1 MKITFWWRQASGY
14 FDACTR
20 ALVDAG
26 HRVSVI
32 YQSPTDCAPFTSLVE
47 SGFTHLDTMSTWNRR
62 PADAVLESSIMEE
75 PDVLVVASWGV
86 WQYVRHSQ
94 KAPKRTLRLLGMDS
108 PWRASPRQIVG
119 QFSHRR
125 ALRRAFDGAW
135 VTGTQQRVLANRLGF
150 PTWQILDHLYC
161 CDSNLFAAKNT
172 PEDRYG
178 GPFLFVGR
186 LVAKKGI
193 LELAQAYQ
201 SLRSMTGTQRPLKVV
216 GRGLIPILGDGI
228 EVSDFLDPSQ
238 LRDQM
243 DNAYI
248 LVHPAHLEHWGVVV
262 HEAASMG
269 LPMILGPR
277 VYAGSRYLSSG
288 RNGLYAGPS
297 VSELTQALLYMDQL
311 PFSTYAKMSSAS
323 HQLSHVL
330 DLSSWVDNFEEGVR
344 RLIRQRG

>member
-20 ALVDAG
+20 ALVEAG

-32 YQSPTDCAPFTSLVE
+32 YQSPTDSAPFTSLVE
-47 SGFTHLDTMSTWNRR
+47 SGFTHLESVSIWNQR
-62 PADAVLESSIMEE
+62 PSDAVLESSLIEE

-94 KAPKRTLRLLGMDS
+94 RAPKTTLRLVGMDS
-108 PWRASPRQIVG
+108 PWRASPRQVVG
-119 QFSHRR
+119 QVSHRR

-150 PTWQILDHLYC
+150 ATWQILDHLYC
-161 CDSNLFAAKNT
+161 CDSNLFKAINA
-172 PEDRYG
+172 PEDRFD

-186 LVAKKGI
+186 LVEQKGI
-193 LELAQAYQ
+193 LELYQAYR
-201 SLRSMTGTQRPLKVV
+201 SLRSTTGTQRPLKVI
-216 GRGLIPILGDGI
+216 GRGLIPISREGI
-228 EVSDFLDPSQ
+228 EVFDFTDPSQ
-238 LRDQM
+238 LRDHM

-288 RNGLYAGPS
+288 RNGLYVGQS
-297 VSELTQALLYMDQL
+297 VSELTKALLYMDEL
-311 PFSTYAKMSSAS
+311 PFSTYAKMSRAS
-323 HQLSHVL
+323 HQLGNLL

-344 RLIRQRG
+344 RLVSQRR